1 MTHTVHPYSH
11 RLGII
16 RDWKSRWFGVKT
28 KYKEFLKSDILL
40 RGYLEK
46 KLRGMYISNIEMERG
61 EKVLRIIIETSRPGM
76 IIGRSGDGAVKLK
89 NDILAFLTK
98 SKLSAG
104 GLNPKPAKAG
114 RVARPSQSEGLGEV
128 KVDIKEV
135 RSPESNSA
143 IVAQMIADGL
153 EKRLPFRRVTKQM
166 VEKVMA
172 NRSVLGVKIELS
184 GRLGGASM
192 ARQEKIKKGR
202 IPLQTFRADVDFTKY
217 EARLP
222 YGAIGIKV
230 WIYKGEVFS
239 KK

>member
-16 RDWKSRWFGVKT
+16 RDWKSRWFGVKG
-28 KYKEFLKSDILL
+28 KYKEFLKSDVLL
-40 RGYLEK
+40 REHLEK

-61 EKVLRIIIETSRPGM
+61 EKVLRVIIETSRPGM

-89 NDILAFLTK
+89 NDIVSFLSK
-98 SKLSAG
+98 NKLSMG
-104 GLNPKPAKAG
+104 
-114 RVARPSQSEGLGEV
+114 GEV

-135 RSPESNSA
+135 KSPESNA
-143 IVAQMIADGL
+143 TIVAQMIADGL
-153 EKRLPFRRVTKQM
+153 EKRLPFRRVTKQI

-172 NRSVLGVKIELS
+172 NRDVSGVKIELS

-192 ARQEKIKKGR
+192 ARQEKIKRGR
-202 IPLQTFRADVDFTKY
+202 IPLQTFRADIDFCKY

-222 YGAIGIKV
+222 YGGIGIKV
-230 WIYKGEVFS
+230 WIYKGEIFS
-239 KK
+239 K